1 MASQEP
7 VTPSRSLFSFSNVTS
22 TVSSFS
28 QSLQNKALPE
38 TMKRINELS
47 QTVQKRARELPANL
61 AQLPGALESER
72 DQFIKSK
79 AGEERLQT
87 RLSEPVAPWEGY
99 GQQYEQEM
107 KKSILEI
114 ATDQRN
120 FLIPPPEDTSFQFD
134 MKAYGKSAA
143 AALKEDP
150 ELSKMRFLLVPQ
162 HVTESTFWRN
172 YFYRVTLV
180 KQSVLSSTK
189 LELAPSKEEVLF
201 DFTNDDSDDEPV
213 LPHKELEKPAV
224 SADKAI
230 PPTSKKEDDYEEMEE
245 WERELRKAAGET
257 L

>member
-150 ELSKMRFLLVPQ
+150 ELSKMRFLL
-162 HVTESTFWRN
+162 
-172 YFYRVTLV
+172 
-180 KQSVLSSTK
+180 
-189 LELAPSKEEVLF
+189 EEVLF